1 MANLKKL
8 EKAIKLID
16 ANPPDE
22 RTHNIIGDYSA
33 KWDKHDGYF
42 IVYKKGAP
50 VAYRPDFDSAVEAAK
65 LLYSK
70 GK

>member
-1 MANLKKL
+1 MKKL
-8 EKAIKLID
+8 EKAVKLID
-16 ANPPDE
+16 VNPPDE
-22 RTHNIIGDYSA
+22 RTHNIAGDYSV

-42 IVYKKGAP
+42 IVYKKGTP